1 MKSKKKDEKIF
12 SLSEFY
18 NFKELTPDKL
28 KEIYPVIASRR
39 LQWDNL
45 AWQVPMI
52 SITGESFLFT
62 IILSSSTSKDAR
74 IIGSLL
80 AIIISYASISTLGRH
95 RISEVHDANILR
107 EIEAKLFGISFHGPD
122 FSKSRGNFFRHLD
135 KQAREKSN
143 KKKLDLWDFVVR
155 ASNRGRSYPVWL
167 FVFLC
172 FFVAALVCLILAI
185 SSPNI
190 FLV

>member
-1 MKSKKKDEKIF
+1 MKSKKNEENF

-62 IILSSSTSKDAR
+62 IILNSSTSKDAR
-74 IIGSLL
+74 IISSLL

-107 EIEAKLFGISFHGPD
+107 EIEAQLFGISFHGPD
-122 FSKSRGNFFRHLD
+122 FTKSRGNFFRHLD
-135 KQAREKSN
+135 KSAREKST
-143 KKKLDLWDFVVR
+143 K
-155 ASNRGRSYPVWL
+155 
-167 FVFLC
+167 
-172 FFVAALVCLILAI
+172 ILM
-185 SSPNI
+185 NGW
-190 FLV
+190 